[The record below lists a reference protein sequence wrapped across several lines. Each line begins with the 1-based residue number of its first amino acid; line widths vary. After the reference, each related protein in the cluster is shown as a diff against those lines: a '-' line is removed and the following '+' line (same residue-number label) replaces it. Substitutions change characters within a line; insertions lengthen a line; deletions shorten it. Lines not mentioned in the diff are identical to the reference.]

1 MAEIILEN
9 LGHSYLQKPNGD
21 KDFALKPVNLTW
33 QNGKTYAL
41 LGPSGCGK
49 TTMLNIIS
57 GLVSPSHGRLLFDG
71 KNVTQTP
78 TSERNIAQVFQFPVI
93 YSTKTVRQNLAF
105 PLECR
110 GVSPR
115 RIKDRVAEVST
126 LLDLDYAL
134 DMPARRLSADQKQL
148 ISLGR
153 GLVREDVSAILLDE
167 PLTVIDPQ
175 MKFVLRRKLREI
187 NRKTGITMILVTH
200 DQSEAM
206 SFADE
211 IVVMKDGLLQ
221 QSGTPA
227 ELFSRP
233 QNDFV
238 GYFIG
243 SPPMNMIPLEVREGA
258 LCTDALTLTK
268 HLNADNNA
276 ALHQMGIRPEHISL
290 VDYKDQNIG
299 TGMIKK
305 IEHLGVDGIVTLQLA
320 AGVVIKAKTRKHTQ
334 MEVGNMMGINVRKED
349 ALLYIEGALKNAMAD
364 KKEQSPKINKPN

>member
-1 MAEIILEN
+1 MVATLRQGQRRMVEIVLEN
-9 LGHSYLQKPNGD
+9 LGHSYLAVPND
-21 KDFALKPVNLTW
+21 ENDFALKPVNVTW
-33 QNGKTYAL
+33 RDGKTYAL

-57 GLVSPSHGRLLFDG
+57 GLVAPSHGRLLFDG
-71 KNVTQTP
+71 KDVTHTP

-110 GVSPR
+110 GVAPDK
-115 RIKDRVAEVST
+115 IKARVAEVAA
-126 LLDLDYAL
+126 LLDLDYAI
-134 DMPARRLSADQKQL
+134 DMPARKLSADQKQL

-175 MKFVLRRKLREI
+175 MKFMLRRKLREI
-187 NRKTGITMILVTH
+187 NRKTGVTMILVTH

-211 IVVMKDGLLQ
+211 IVVMKDGILQ

-227 ELFSRP
+227 ELISRP

-243 SPPMNMIPLEVREGA
+243 SPPMNMITLAARDGVLG
-258 LCTDALTLTK
+258 TDALGLTK
-268 HLNADNNA
+268 SAGEEQKGARYQL
-276 ALHQMGIRPEHISL
+276 GIRPEHISL
-290 VDYKDQNIG
+290 VAPDEENIG
-299 TGMIKK
+299 LGTIQK
-305 IEHLGVDGIVTLQLA
+305 IEHLGVDGVVSLQLA
-320 AGVVIKAKTRKHTQ
+320 TGIVIKAKTRKHVDMSIGST
-334 MEVGNMMGINVRKED
+334 VGINVRDGD
-349 ALLYIEGALKNAMAD
+349 ALLYVEGSLKVT
-364 KKEQSPKINKPN
+364 Q

>member
-1 MAEIILEN
+1 MAKIVLEN
-9 LGHSYLQKPNGD
+9 LGHSYLADPKGEHD
-21 KDFALKPVNLTW
+21 YALKPVNLTW
-33 QNGKTYAL
+33 QDGKTYAL

-57 GLVSPSHGRLLFDG
+57 GLVAPSHGRLLFDG
-71 KNVTQTP
+71 QDVTNIP

-110 GVSPR
+110 GVSPA
-115 RIKDRVAEVST
+115 RIRQRVAEVAT

-134 DMPARRLSADQKQL
+134 DMPARKLSADQKQL

-175 MKFVLRRKLREI
+175 MKFMLRRKLREI
-187 NRKTGITMILVTH
+187 NRQTGVTMILVTH

-221 QSGTPA
+221 QSGTPE

-243 SPPMNMIPLEVREGA
+243 SPPMNMINLEVREGLLSTGA
-258 LCTDALTLTK
+258 LSLTQQPPTDST
-268 HLNADNNA
+268 A
-276 ALHQMGIRPEHISL
+276 ALYQMGIRPEHISL
-290 VDYKDQNIG
+290 VGDHAQNIG
-299 TGMIKK
+299 LGTIKK

-320 AGVVIKAKTRKHTQ
+320 TGITIKAKTRKHTQ
-334 MEVGNMMGINVRKED
+334 MQVGTQMGINVQQDD
-349 ALLYIEGALKNAMAD
+349 ALLYLDGRLAT
-364 KKEQSPKINKPN
+364 

>member
-1 MAEIILEN
+1 MAKIVLEN
-9 LGHSYLQKPNGD
+9 LGHSYSANPNGEYD
-21 KDFALKPVNLTW
+21 YALKPVNLTW
-33 QNGKTYAL
+33 QDGKTYAL

-71 KNVTQTP
+71 QDVTNIP

-105 PLECR
+105 PLDCR
-110 GVSPR
+110 GVAPA
-115 RIKDRVAEVST
+115 RIRQRVAEVAS

-134 DMPARRLSADQKQL
+134 DMPARKLSADQKQL

-167 PLTVIDPQ
+167 PLTVSDPQ
-175 MKFVLRRKLREI
+175 MKFMLRRKLREI
-187 NRKTGITMILVTH
+187 NRQTGVTMILVTH

-221 QSGTPA
+221 QSGTPE

-243 SPPMNMIPLEVREGA
+243 SPPMNMINLEARQGVLA
-258 LCTDALTLTK
+258 TDALSLT
-268 HLNADNNA
+268 HQAPTESSNL
-276 ALHQMGIRPEHISL
+276 LYQMGIRPEHISL
-290 VDYKDQNIG
+290 VDDRVANIG
-299 TGMIKK
+299 VGIIKK
-305 IEHLGVDGIVTLQLA
+305 IEHLGVDGIVTLELA
-320 AGVVIKAKTRKHTQ
+320 ANVIIKAKTRKHTE
-334 MEVGNMMGINVRKED
+334 MTVGSAMGINVRHND
-349 ALLYIEGALKNAMAD
+349 ALLYRDGILAL
-364 KKEQSPKINKPN
+364 

>member
-1 MAEIILEN
+1 MAEIVLEN
-9 LGHSYLQKPNGD
+9 LGHSYMTNPNGAN
-21 KDFALKPVNLTW
+21 DFALKPVNLTW
-33 QNGKTYAL
+33 QDGKTYAL

-57 GLVSPSHGRLLFDG
+57 GLVPPSHGRLLFDG
-71 KNVTQTP
+71 QDVTLTP
-78 TSERNIAQVFQFPVI
+78 TSKRNIAQVFQFPVI

-110 GVSPR
+110 GVAPGQ
-115 RIKDRVAEVST
+115 IKDRVAEIAM
-126 LLDLDYAL
+126 LLDLGYAL
-134 DMPARRLSADQKQL
+134 DMPARKLSADQKQL

-175 MKFVLRRKLREI
+175 MKFMLRRKLREI
-187 NRKTGITMILVTH
+187 NRQTGVTMILVTH

-243 SPPMNMIPLEVREGA
+243 SPPMNMITLEAREGA
-258 LCTDALTLTK
+258 LGTDALKLTK
-268 HLNADNNA
+268 RLPTGNDA

-290 VDYKDQNIG
+290 VDNNAQNIG
-299 TGMIKK
+299 TGTIKK

-320 AGVVIKAKTRKHTQ
+320 AGVVIKAKTRKHTE
-334 MEVGNMMGINVRKED
+334 MKVGKTMGVNVRKED
-349 ALLYIEGALKNAMAD
+349 ALLYIEGVLSIA
-364 KKEQSPKINKPN
+364 Q

>member
-1 MAEIILEN
+1 MAKIVLEN
-9 LGHSYLQKPNGD
+9 LGHSYVPNPEG
-21 KDFALKPVNLTW
+21 KHDFALKPVNLTW
-33 QNGKTYAL
+33 QDGKTYAL

-57 GLVSPSHGRLLFDG
+57 GLVSPSHGRLLFDDQDVT
-71 KNVTQTP
+71 NVP

-110 GVSPR
+110 GMAPAMIR
-115 RIKDRVAEVST
+115 QRVAEVAT
-126 LLDLDYAL
+126 LLDLGYAL
-134 DMPARRLSADQKQL
+134 DMPARKLSADQKQL

-175 MKFVLRRKLREI
+175 MKFMLRRKLREI
-187 NRKTGITMILVTH
+187 NRQTGMTMILVTH

-221 QSGTPA
+221 QSGTPE

-243 SPPMNMIPLEVREGA
+243 SPPMNMITLEPNLGS
-258 LCTDALTLTK
+258 LCTEALSLTK
-268 HLNADNNA
+268 TLPVGSNAS
-276 ALHQMGIRPEHISL
+276 LYQMGIRPEHIVMVGEESDS
-290 VDYKDQNIG
+290 VGKGKIV
-299 TGMIKK
+299 K
-305 IEHLGVDGIVTLQLA
+305 IEHLGVDGIVTLELPT
-320 AGVVIKAKTRKHTQ
+320 GVVIKAKTRKHTE
-334 MEVGNMMGINVRKED
+334 MTVGNISGIRVCKKD
-349 ALLYIEGALKNAMAD
+349 ALLYIYGTL
-364 KKEQSPKINKPN
+364 SPRLNL

>member
-1 MAEIILEN
+1 MAKIVLEN
-9 LGHSYLQKPNGD
+9 LGHSYLADPKGEHD
-21 KDFALKPVNLTW
+21 YALKPVNLTW
-33 QNGKTYAL
+33 QDGKTYAL

-57 GLVSPSHGRLLFDG
+57 GLVAPSHGRLLFDG
-71 KNVTQTP
+71 EDVTNIP
-78 TSERNIAQVFQFPVI
+78 TSKRNIAQVFQFPVI

-110 GVSPR
+110 GVSPS
-115 RIKDRVAEVST
+115 RIRQRVAEVAT

-134 DMPARRLSADQKQL
+134 DMPARKLSADQKQL

-175 MKFVLRRKLREI
+175 MKFMLRRKLREI
-187 NRKTGITMILVTH
+187 NRQTGVTMILVTH

-221 QSGTPA
+221 QSGTPE

-243 SPPMNMIPLEVREGA
+243 SPPMNMINLEVREGLLSTGA
-258 LCTDALTLTK
+258 LSLTQQPPTDST
-268 HLNADNNA
+268 A
-276 ALHQMGIRPEHISL
+276 ALYQMGIRPEHISL
-290 VDYKDQNIG
+290 VGDHAQNIG
-299 TGMIKK
+299 LGTIKK

-320 AGVVIKAKTRKHTQ
+320 TGITIKAKTRKHTQ
-334 MEVGNMMGINVRKED
+334 MQVGTQMGINVQQDD
-349 ALLYIEGALKNAMAD
+349 ALLYLDGKLA
-364 KKEQSPKINKPN
+364 P